1 MLVRE
6 GPSAAGAREV
16 VDLWCEAQ
24 PFRDHVT
31 SLMRDTGLHWRLI
44 AALAEISPTAV
55 HHLLHGRDGR
65 RPKAIHVTLARSLMQ
80 VDTDD
85 LLAAKTQRTTA
96 KDSRELLRALMA
108 QTCDF
113 SARPG
118 PSTAPKRPAHGSRP
132 VTTSSPAAPLRFR
145 PTRNSPLRSDTP
157 RPLPKRP
164 VSVNSLYTFE
174 LDRNEEPCASTE

>member
-1 MLVRE
+1 MTSLRNPAPPATFYVVRGE
-6 GPSAAGAREV
+6 AMTTTPSAAGAREV

-44 AALAEISPTAV
+44 AALAEISPTAM

-65 RPKAIHVTLARSLMQ
+65 RPKAIHVTLARALMQ

-96 KDSRELLRALMA
+96 KDSRELLRALVA
-108 QTCDF
+108 LGHTPAEL
-113 SARPG
+113 SAWLAPTDLRLLHW
-118 PSTAPKRPAHGSRP
+118 PSALYCTQATRARIQACYDLLTSRTAPVPSDQEL
-132 VTTSSPAAPLRFR
+132 SAAI
-145 PTRNSPLRSDTP
+145 
-157 RPLPKRP
+157 
-164 VSVNSLYTFE
+164 
-174 LDRNEEPCASTE
+174 